1 MTCFVTFFLFF
12 SGTDAE
18 DSYHKFYDWLY
29 NVYDDA
35 GLPCGSKIKG
45 KRTRAMVQGCFH
57 HLMGAEALNLV
68 GILQAKLAEW
78 GAACISNH
86 MSCGSVLISAN
97 NGRGQSSLEQQLV
110 GPFLD

>member
-68 GILQAKLAEW
+68 GIVQVKLAEW
-78 GAACISNH
+78 GAAWHQQSYVMWLGIN
-86 MSCGSVLISAN
+86 SAN